1 MTSQPESGRVWAA
14 RIAVMLVLLGNL
26 SAAIPYLLNP
36 DRHAA
41 AFELSGVAGAGMV
54 RAIGILFLMW
64 NATFPLVI
72 LHPGRHRS
80 LFAVVLAQQ
89 VIGLAGEIWI
99 LASLPAGHAVLLA
112 TGLRFVAFDAVGL
125 VLLVIAFVLS
135 RRSMG

>member
-26 SAAIPYLLNP
+26 SAAIPFLINP
-36 DRHAA
+36 ERYAE

-54 RAIGILFLMW
+54 RGLGILFVMW
-64 NATFPLVI
+64 SAAYLPVI
-72 LHPGRHRS
+72 VHPDRHPA
-80 LFAVVLAQQ
+80 LFSVILAQQ
-89 VIGLAGEIWI
+89 VLGLAGEIWI
-99 LASLPAGHAVLLA
+99 LATLPAGHAVLLA

-135 RRSMG
+135 RRSLG